1 METAIVCWGYAMIG
15 YIHIYIYIYL
25 KPGSKAPCAGIG
37 CRCSAGRRSNGW
49 TLAGS
54 CIDCTQPQA
63 AATSG
68 IDLQPYEISILIEH
82 CAKENPWLSFVRAS
96 KMSLTF
102 GMDYSPCRAWHQ
114 QARRFNEP
122 ISQERSFAY
131 WLLVGDKGIL
141 SI

>member
-1 METAIVCWGYAMIG
+1 MLGLCDDR
-15 YIHIYIYIYL
+15 YIHIYIYVYL

-82 CAKENPWLSFVRAS
+82 CAKENPWLPVLCPRKQDVPHLWHGLQSLQGVAS
-96 KMSLTF
+96 AGT
-102 GMDYSPCRAWHQ
+102 
-114 QARRFNEP
+114 P
-122 ISQERSFAY
+122 IQ
-131 WLLVGDKGIL
+131 
-141 SI
+141 